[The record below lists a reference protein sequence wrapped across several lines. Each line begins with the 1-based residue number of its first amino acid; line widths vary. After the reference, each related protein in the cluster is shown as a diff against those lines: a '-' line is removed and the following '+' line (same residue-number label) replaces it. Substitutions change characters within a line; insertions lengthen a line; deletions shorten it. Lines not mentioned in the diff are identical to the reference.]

1 MVAEWD
7 AVRLP
12 EQTQQY
18 EDEVGDLESVY
29 DIQDDFSNV
38 FANVPAE
45 RNLTLA
51 LIASAEE
58 TPAPKVKK
66 TRKSRAK
73 KVSIV
78 EPEVVPSAEE
88 IAENEQ
94 MGLEDHDAP
103 APPVVVVAEVVAP
116 EPKKKRAYN
125 KKPKAEAVAPAEK
138 KVVVGKTITIKV
150 KKNKKA
156 NLIIEDEEP
165 EVVAEATPE
174 PVVEVVPEVSRR
186 YVAEG
191 IMNKSFYETY
201 IKENMTKKGQSLMD
215 EIFGEEDA
223 EECENFVEYRVC
235 SWGNSYDGVCEYS
248 EMWFLDC
255 ETEAGFYYPV
265 AVSNINTSSGY
276 AMCRCGMDRDADN
289 EEDEANLM
297 LTDEEI
303 LALVKPRNHE
313 AIRKV
318 LQAKRTDGK

>member
-1 MVAEWD
+1 MVGEWD

-66 TRKSRAK
+66 ARKSRAK

-78 EPEVVPSAEE
+78 EPEPEVLPKGVIHPSVFQEF
-88 IAENEQ
+88 
-94 MGLEDHDAP
+94 
-103 APPVVVVAEVVAP
+103 VAEPEPEPVAE

-276 AMCRCGMDRDADN
+276 AMCRCGMDRDAET
-289 EEDEANLM
+289 EEEEQELM
-297 LTDEEI
+297 KTDEEI

-313 AIRKV
+313 AILKI
-318 LQAKRTDGK
+318 LQAKRKDGK